1 MTDPMP
7 DQLRRRSFLAYC
19 GSLGLGSTLFP
30 GALWA
35 QTGETQ
41 EAITAEMIHNA
52 ARLAG
57 LHFSEADVAE
67 MVEGV
72 NANVALYGEPR
83 ALEIDQNV
91 APPLYFNPAVPGQ
104 TFPTERRP
112 FRLAARPDLRRPTDL
127 EEVAFWPLTHLA
139 WLIESRQVSALEL
152 TRMYLARLRRHDPL
166 LECVVTLT
174 EELALEQ
181 AERADRELAEGR
193 YRGTLHGIPW
203 GAKDLLAKRGYPT
216 TWGSEAYREQVIDMD
231 ATVVQRLE
239 EAGAVLVAK
248 LSTGEIARGDRW
260 FGGKQTK
267 NPWKPDEGSG
277 GSSAGPGA
285 ATAAGLVGFSIG
297 SETTGSILGPSR
309 TCGVTGL
316 RPTFGRVSRHGVM
329 PVSWSLDKVG
339 PICRSVE
346 DCAVVLE
353 AIRGPDGQ
361 DLAVTNHPFNWDG
374 NRSLEGIQ
382 VGYLREAFEAER
394 RGDDGDA
401 VRTNDLAALDV
412 LRGMGVDLRPVRLPE
427 SAGMNALQ
435 MLLVDE
441 AAAFDELV
449 LTGRVDLL
457 IQERNEPE
465 DMLMR
470 VARLIPAVEYLQMN
484 RQRMLMMQET
494 AEALQGIDVYLAP
507 HGGGPTTSAN
517 NLTGHPGITVPNG
530 FAPDGTPTGIIFVGQ
545 LYAEAEAMTVAKA
558 YQEATD
564 WHTRR
569 PEMQTP

>member
-1 MTDPMP
+1 MTNPKP
-7 DQLRRRSFLAYC
+7 DQLRRRSFLTYC
-19 GSLGLGSTLFP
+19 GSLGLSSTLFP
-30 GALWA
+30 GVLWA
-35 QTGETQ
+35 QSGEAQ
-41 EAITAEMIHNA
+41 EAITTEMINHA

-57 LHFSEADVAE
+57 LDFSEADVAE

-72 NANVALYGEPR
+72 NANLALYGEAR
-83 ALEIDQNV
+83 ALSIDQGV

-104 TFPTERRP
+104 IFPTERRP
-112 FRLAARPDLRRPTDL
+112 FRLGVRPDLRRPTEI
-127 EEVAFWPLTHLA
+127 EEVAFWPVTHLA
-139 WLIESRQVSALEL
+139 WLIESRQVSAVEL
-152 TRMYLARLRRHDPL
+152 TRMYLGRLRRYNPL

-174 EELALEQ
+174 EDLALEQ
-181 AERADRELAEGR
+181 AGRADRELAEGR
-193 YRGTLHGIPW
+193 YRGILHGIPW

-216 TWGSEAYREQVIDMD
+216 TWGSEAYRDQTIDMD

-239 EAGAVLVAK
+239 EAGAILVAK

-277 GSSAGPGA
+277 GSSAGPGS

-297 SETTGSILGPSR
+297 SETTGSIVGPSR

-316 RPTFGRVSRHGVM
+316 RPTFGRVSRYGVM

-339 PICRSVE
+339 PMCRSVE

-361 DLAVTNHPFNWDG
+361 DLAVTDHPFNWDG
-374 NRSLEGIQ
+374 NRSLEDIR
-382 VGYLREAFEAER
+382 VGYLQDAFEVDR
-394 RGDDGDA
+394 SGDDGDEG
-401 VRTNDLAALDV
+401 RENDLASLDV
-412 LRGMGVDLRPVRLPE
+412 LREVGIDLRPVRLPE
-427 SAGMNALQ
+427 SAGMDALQ

-449 LTGRVDLL
+449 LTGRIDLL
-457 IQERNEPE
+457 IQDREEPE

-494 AEALQGIDVYLAP
+494 AEALQDVDVYVAP

-530 FAPDGTPTGIIFVGQ
+530 FAPDGTPTGILFVGQ
-545 LYAEAEAMTVAKA
+545 LYAEAEAMAVAKA
-558 YQEATD
+558 YQDATD

-569 PEMQTP
+569 PEI

>member
-1 MTDPMP
+1 MTDPTP
-7 DQLRRRSFLAYC
+7 ARLRRRSFLAYC

-35 QTGETQ
+35 QSGEAQ
-41 EAITAEMIHNA
+41 ESITAEMIDHA
-52 ARLAG
+52 ARMAG
-57 LHFSEADVAE
+57 LDFSEADVAE

-72 NANVALYGEPR
+72 NANLGLYGEAR
-83 ALEIDQNV
+83 ALEIDQSV
-91 APPLYFNPAVPGQ
+91 PPPLYFNPAVPGQ
-104 TFPTERRP
+104 TFATERRP
-112 FRLAARPDLRRPTDL
+112 FRLGARPDLRRPSDL

-139 WLIESRQVSALEL
+139 WLIESRQVSSVEL
-152 TRMYLARLRRHDPL
+152 TRMYLARLLRYDPI
-166 LECVVTLT
+166 LECVITLT
-174 EELALEQ
+174 ADLALEQ
-181 AERADRELAEGR
+181 AERADQELADGR

-203 GAKDLLAKRGYPT
+203 GAKDLLAKSGYPT
-216 TWGSEAYREQVIDMD
+216 TWGSEAYRDQTIDMD

-267 NPWKPDEGSG
+267 NPWKTDEGSG

-297 SETTGSILGPSR
+297 SETTGSIVGPSQ
-309 TCGVTGL
+309 TCGVSGL

-346 DCAVVLE
+346 DCAVVLD

-361 DLAVTNHPFNWDG
+361 DLAVTDHPFNWDG
-374 NRSLEGIQ
+374 TRSLEGIR
-382 VGYLREAFEAER
+382 VGYLQAAFEGER
-394 RGDDGDA
+394 RGDNGDA
-401 VRTNDLAALDV
+401 ARANDLSTLDV

-457 IQERNEPE
+457 IQDRNEPE

-494 AEALQGIDVYLAP
+494 AEALRSVDVYLAP
-507 HGGGPTTSAN
+507 HGAGPTTSAN

-530 FAPDGTPTGIIFVGQ
+530 FAPDGTPTGILFVGQ
-545 LYAEAEAMTVAKA
+545 LYAEAEVMAVAKA
-558 YQEATD
+558 YQDATD
-564 WHTRR
+564 WHERR
-569 PEMQTP
+569 PAI